1 MRNSRTTLR
10 SWQSKMAQLI
20 PGLKALILDM
30 DGVIWRGDQP
40 LGDLPMIFAEINRR
54 GYRTILA
61 TNNATLSDD
70 QYLVKL
76 RKFGVELEEWQIIS
90 SPDVAAD
97 FLKKRYPA
105 GGPVFV
111 VGEIGMISTL
121 AKYGFYQSNQNVLA
135 VVAGLDRQIN
145 YDKLA
150 RATLLIRSGAMFIG
164 TNADPTLPMPEG
176 LLPGA
181 GSILAALEAA
191 TGIKSVVVGKPE
203 PEIYLL
209 ALERLKTNP
218 ADTLIIGDRLDT
230 DITGAQKLGCHTALL
245 LSGVTGEA
253 AAKAWRPVP
262 DIIAPD
268 ITSLLEWL

>member
-1 MRNSRTTLR
+1 MRNSRTTLHSR
-10 SWQSKMAQLI
+10 QSKMAQLI

-90 SPDVAAD
+90 SPDVAAN

-111 VGEIGMISTL
+111 VGEIGMINTL
-121 AKYGFYQSNQNVLA
+121 AKYGFYQSDQNVLA

-191 TGIKSVVVGKPE
+191 TDIKSVVVGKPE

-209 ALERLKTNP
+209 ALERLNTTP
-218 ADTLIIGDRLDT
+218 AETLIIGDRLDT

-253 AAKAWRPVP
+253 DANAWRPVP

-268 ITSLLEWL
+268 ITRLLEWL

>member
-1 MRNSRTTLR
+1 MPPF
-10 SWQSKMAQLI
+10 I

-40 LGDLPMIFAEINRR
+40 LGNLPVIFAEFKRR
-54 GYRTILA
+54 GYQIIMA

-90 SPDVAAD
+90 SPDVAANY
-97 FLKKRYPA
+97 LRKRYPD
-105 GGPVFV
+105 GGPVFA
-111 VGEIGMISTL
+111 VGEPGMIETL
-121 AKYGFYQSNQNVLA
+121 AKFGFYQGNQDVLA
-135 VVAGLDRQIN
+135 VVAGLDRQLT

-150 RATLLIRSGAMFIG
+150 RATLLIRSGALFVG
-164 TNADPTLPMPEG
+164 TNSDRTLPMPEG

-191 TGIKSVVVGKPE
+191 TDVQPVVVGKPE
-203 PEIYLL
+203 PELYLF
-209 ALERLKTNP
+209 ALERLMTSP
-218 ADTLIIGDRLDT
+218 AETLIVGDRLDT
-230 DITGAQKLGCHTALL
+230 DITGAQKIGCHTALV
-245 LSGVTGEA
+245 LSGVATETA
-253 AAKAWRPVP
+253 ARNWQPVP

-268 ITSLLEWL
+268 LTGLLEWL